1 MMHTTS
7 GRRFL
12 LLTFLV
18 IIWSLMSVA
27 SAQEKPTPTPTP
39 EPEATPIAVPEG
51 WELVWHDEFDGDT
64 IDEANWTYDVG
75 GHGWGNGE
83 AQYYTDRPDNARLED
98 GMLVIE
104 ARQERYEASY
114 YTSAR
119 LKSQGLQEFQYG
131 RIEARLKVPA
141 GRGLWPAFWMLGSN
155 FSTVGWPDCGE
166 IDIMEYVGRE
176 PDLIL
181 GTIHGPGYA
190 GATSLSHWN
199 RRDYDIAD
207 DFHTYAVEW
216 DEEQIT
222 WFYDGE
228 EYGTYSRSDVGERE
242 WPFDQPFFIILNLAV
257 GGTLPGPIGLDTVF
271 PTQYLVDYVRVFQ
284 Q

>member
-1 MMHTTS
+1 MQT
-7 GRRFL
+7 RQNKCRL
-12 LLTFLV
+12 LLVLLALSLGV
-18 IIWSLMSVA
+18 ISTA
-27 SAQEKPTPTPTP
+27 AAQGQTTP
-39 EPEATPIAVPEG
+39 EPTPVPEPTPIEVPEG

-64 IDEANWTYDVG
+64 IDEENWTYDLG

-83 AQYYTDRPDNARLED
+83 SQHYTNRSENARIED

-104 ARQERYEASY
+104 ARQESYMGSY

-119 LKSQGLQEFQYG
+119 LKSEGLQEFQYG

-155 FSTVGWPDCGE
+155 FGTVGWPDCGE
-166 IDIMEYVGRE
+166 IDIMEYIGRE

-181 GTIHGPGYA
+181 GTIHGPGYS
-190 GATSLSHWN
+190 GALGLSHWN
-199 RRDYDIAD
+199 RQDYDIAD

-216 DEEQIT
+216 DEDQIT

-228 EYGTYSRSDVGERE
+228 EYGTYTRRNLGQRE
-242 WPFDQPFFIILNLAV
+242 WVFDQPFFIILNLAV

-271 PTQYLVDYVRVFQ
+271 PAQYLIDYVRVFQ